1 MDIIQTTEICTL
13 DLEQVGELS
22 IRKNAF
28 ACLFSVHNIVRHNM
42 IIITTTEYEQNY
54 NQRFEEKTK
63 E

>member
-1 MDIIQTTEICTL
+1 MDISQTTEICAL
-13 DLEQVGELS
+13 DLEQAEELS
-22 IRKNAF
+22 IRKNVF

-42 IIITTTEYEQNY
+42 IIITTTEYKQNY